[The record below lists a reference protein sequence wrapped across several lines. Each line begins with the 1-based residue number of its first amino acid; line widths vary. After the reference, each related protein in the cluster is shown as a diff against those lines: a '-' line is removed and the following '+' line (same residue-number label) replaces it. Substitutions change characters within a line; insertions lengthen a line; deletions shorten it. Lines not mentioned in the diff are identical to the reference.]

1 MRDLKTSIGRIRRGS
16 GARPAVQPGIEEK
29 SIVVLPFENLS
40 PDPESV
46 RFTLDFIGRLNPKAK
61 EIKTTDF
68 SDLSLL
74 EEIHKSRFIDKLYQ

>member
-1 MRDLKTSIGRIRRGS
+1 
-16 GARPAVQPGIEEK
+16 VEK
-29 SIVVLPFENLS
+29 NLT

-74 EEIHKSRFIDKLYQ
+74 EEIHKSGFIDKLYQ

>member
-1 MRDLKTSIGRIRRGS
+1 
-16 GARPAVQPGIEEK
+16 
-29 SIVVLPFENLS
+29 
-40 PDPESV
+40 V

-74 EEIHKSRFIDKLYQ
+74 EEIHKSGFIDKLYQ

>member
-1 MRDLKTSIGRIRRGS
+1 MIEFFYGEIAGR
-16 GARPAVQPGIEEK
+16 VEK
-29 SIVVLPFENLS
+29 NLR
-40 PDPESV
+40 PDPESL

-74 EEIHKSRFIDKLYQ
+74 EEINKSGFIDKLYR

>member
-1 MRDLKTSIGRIRRGS
+1 MIEFFYGEIAGR
-16 GARPAVQPGIEEK
+16 VEK
-29 SIVVLPFENLS
+29 SLS

-46 RFTLDFIGRLNPKAK
+46 RFTLDFIGRLNPRAK

-74 EEIHKSRFIDKLYQ
+74 EEIQKSGFIERLHR